1 MIQTMW
7 ALLSA
12 EAMKARRSAPM
23 RLAVAAPALLFV
35 LEILTLFAR
44 GHVNGADHSLL
55 WRDLLS
61 FAWIMWLGLFTP
73 ALIAAEA
80 ICLVNVEH
88 SGRHWKQL
96 FVLPIPRWQVF
107 AAKMVFC
114 GLLLAASFFLFVVS
128 SLAAVLI
135 FSGARGLNLAASVP
149 WRDTVLTAA
158 GAYVACWLLI
168 VIHTWISVRFPGFAV
183 PSGVCFAAMLVGF
196 LLVNVNR
203 DLFGCW
209 YPWTLPLNVRP
220 EGSYS
225 PQNTLASALFGA
237 LAGFRSRRWLPGT
250 SAAGTKTSKQG
261 RQVWNSVRPCRGMT
275 NLLDRFDYDRVP
287 SLVPHDRHRHRLL
300 RFGVLAPVLIA
311 LHHLDHPRIA
321 RLIEGDVLPIGGH
334 QSE

>member
-44 GHVNGADHSLL
+44 GHVNGADPSLL

-237 LAGFRSRRWLPGT
+237 LAGF
-250 SAAGTKTSKQG
+250 A
-261 RQVWNSVRPCRGMT
+261 
-275 NLLDRFDYDRVP
+275 
-287 SLVPHDRHRHRLL
+287 
-300 RFGVLAPVLIA
+300 LAPLA
-311 LHHLDHPRIA
+311 SWDLGSRN
-321 RLIEGDVLPIGGH
+321 EDV
-334 QSE
+334 